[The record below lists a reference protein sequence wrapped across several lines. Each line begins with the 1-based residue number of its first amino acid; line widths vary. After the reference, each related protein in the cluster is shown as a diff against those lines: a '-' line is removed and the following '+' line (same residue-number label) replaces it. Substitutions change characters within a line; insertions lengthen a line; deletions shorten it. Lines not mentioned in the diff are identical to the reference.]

1 VHTLVA
7 RPSKATMRTPVAS
20 SRVLRS
26 LCLAAAL
33 PGFLVGLA
41 PASAA
46 ATDGTVHVLIVKE
59 QGVGSAAQAQPYVDK
74 LVAVAGKLNG
84 WTGVEGKFATT
95 REAAEEYIHG
105 SDPHYGIM
113 SLGAFLS
120 LRGRHQLAVVG
131 QAEVAFGNG
140 QEYHLVSK
148 TQTDVAG
155 CKGKTL
161 ASNHVEDTR
170 FVDKVIANGAFAVA
184 DFTVVATKR
193 PVQTI
198 KKVIAGEAE
207 CALIDDAQFA
217 ELARIE
223 GGAAIKSVWKSDKL
237 PPMVV
242 VAFPSA
248 PAAARE
254 TFKGKLGQICS
265 GDSSAAC
272 GEVGIKSLKAAS
284 NKEYDAVVK
293 AYGK

>member
-1 VHTLVA
+1 
-7 RPSKATMRTPVAS
+7 MRTSVEAS
-20 SRVLRS
+20 RALRS
-26 LCLAAAL
+26 FCLAAVL
-33 PGFLVGLA
+33 PGLFVGLSPA
-41 PASAA
+41 PAAA
-46 ATDGTVHVLIVKE
+46 ADGTVHVLIVKE

-74 LVAVAGKLNG
+74 LVGVAGKLNG
-84 WTGVEGKFATT
+84 WAAALGKFATT

-105 SDPHYGIM
+105 SDPQFGIL
-113 SLGAFLS
+113 SLGAFLA

-131 QAEVAFGNG
+131 QAEVGFGNG
-140 QEYHLVSK
+140 QEYHIVSK
-148 TQTDVAG
+148 NQTAVAG

-161 ASNHVEDTR
+161 ASNHAEDTR
-170 FVDKVIANGAFAVA
+170 FVDKVVANGAFAVA
-184 DFTVVATKR
+184 DFTLVATKR

-223 GGAAIKSVWKSDKL
+223 GGAAVKSVWKSDKL

-254 TFKGKLGQICS
+254 TFKGKLSQVCG
-265 GDSSAAC
+265 GEGKAAC
-272 GEVGIKSLKAAS
+272 SEVGIKALKSAS
-284 NKEYDAVVK
+284 NKEYDAVIK

>member
-1 VHTLVA
+1 
-7 RPSKATMRTPVAS
+7 MRSPVAS
-20 SRVLRS
+20 SRALRS
-26 LCLAAAL
+26 FCLAAAL
-33 PGFLVGLA
+33 PGLLVGLS
-41 PASAA
+41 PAA
-46 ATDGTVHVLIVKE
+46 ATAADGTVHVLIVKE

-74 LVAVAGKLNG
+74 LVGVAGKLNG

-105 SDPHYGIM
+105 SDPHYGIL

-140 QEYHLVSK
+140 QEYHIVSK
-148 TQTDVAG
+148 SHADLAG

-161 ASNHVEDTR
+161 ASNHAEDAK
-170 FVDKVIANGAFAVA
+170 FVDKVIAGGSFALT

-198 KKVIAGEAE
+198 KKVISGEAE

-217 ELARIE
+217 ELARVE
-223 GGAAIKSVWKSDKL
+223 GGAAVKSVWKSDKL

-248 PAAARE
+248 PAASRDG
-254 TFKGKLGQICS
+254 FKAKLAQICS
-265 GDSSAAC
+265 GDGKAAC
-272 GEVGIKSLKAAS
+272 GEVGIKSLKGAG
-284 NKEYDAVVK
+284 NTEYDKVVK
-293 AYGK
+293 AYGGK